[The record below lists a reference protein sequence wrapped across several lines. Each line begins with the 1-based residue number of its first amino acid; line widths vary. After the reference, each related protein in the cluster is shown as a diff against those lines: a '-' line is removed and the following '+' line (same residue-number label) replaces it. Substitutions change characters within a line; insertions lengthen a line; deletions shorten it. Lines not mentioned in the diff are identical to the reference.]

1 MNELFNNDECIVLEI
16 YMKKSR
22 EEVLNDLKE
31 ALPLVDDEG
40 EDNMKEVLEGLIP
53 KVEAMSDEEYDDLEL
68 FLVPSY
74 IDEDGEEE

>member
-31 ALPLVDDEG
+31 ALPLVDDTG

-74 IDEDGEEE
+74 IDADGEEE